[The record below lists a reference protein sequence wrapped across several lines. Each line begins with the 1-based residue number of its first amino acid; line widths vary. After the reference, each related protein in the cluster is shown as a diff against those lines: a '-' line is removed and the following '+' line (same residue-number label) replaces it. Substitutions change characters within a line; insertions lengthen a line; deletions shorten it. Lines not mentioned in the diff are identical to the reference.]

1 MDSNN
6 PTPGGILDSVRS
18 LAEGLFAAVQD
29 RIALASLEFEEES
42 HRQIRIMAWISALVF
57 TGTMSLSFATF
68 TVVYLFW
75 ESARLAVLGAL
86 ALFYLVAFLGL
97 ALAFRRY
104 LARQTRPFDATLQ
117 ALGADRQCIRGEN

>member
-42 HRQIRIMAWISALVF
+42 HRQIRILAWISALVF

-86 ALFYLVAFLGL
+86 ALLYLAAFLGL
-97 ALAFRRY
+97 ALAFRRF
-104 LARQTRPFDATLQ
+104 LARQKRPFDATLQ
-117 ALGADRQCIRGEN
+117 ALGADRQCIRDGN